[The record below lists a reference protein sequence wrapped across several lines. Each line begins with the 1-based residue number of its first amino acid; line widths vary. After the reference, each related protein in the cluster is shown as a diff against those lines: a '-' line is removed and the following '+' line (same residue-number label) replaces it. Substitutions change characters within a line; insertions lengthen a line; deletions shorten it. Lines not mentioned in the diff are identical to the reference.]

1 MWWRQPIML
10 YLLFVFVVS
19 RVNWADAREAIITL
33 TSIAYGL
40 DVRGASHLFTLPLRR
55 WKARI
60 KYTFIS
66 THLYR
71 CDKFPFPSL
80 AIVDLDVTVPPKPH
94 GPVEDIA
101 IVGVEVEGRI
111 WLAAQGAQVT
121 ATGRGAKA
129 CKPKEDSP
137 SQVSA
142 FLKLSGLKKKFNDFL
157 IDNVPFVGF
166 SSSFNFAAKKNLLKK
181 LCYN

>member
-101 IVGVEVEGRI
+101 IVGVEVEGRV

-142 FLKLSGLKKKFNDFL
+142 FLKLSGLKKSSMTSWLTMFPLLVFL
-157 IDNVPFVGF
+157 HPLTL
-166 SSSFNFAAKKNLLKK
+166 LLKK
-181 LCYN
+181 TY